1 MDHHCPWI
9 NNCVGF
15 YNRKVFLL
23 TLLYSCILSYTI
35 ALGSLSAAYDAL
47 LQLQY
52 QVVWPGLLIIGVCA
66 CALFFAVILTAFLK
80 FHLKL
85 VFQNLTTIENLE
97 KSEGRTNYNAGYKHN
112 WEQVFGCSHWLWLLP
127 ISGKSGKPYGDGVH
141 WDVQPESEVPDSL
154 SKSQSDRAETP
165 RVLRNSVI
173 NPALTVKPQV
183 EAQQVSQ
190 NSLNRFFAHASEVET
205 DSSFLQSRP
214 RSALTMAPDEE
225 VKRSMESLRETAA
238 IGGIGDRQ

>member
-23 TLLYSCILSYTI
+23 TLVYSCILSYTI
-35 ALGSLSAAYDAL
+35 ALGSMSAAYDAL

-52 QVVWPGLLIIGVCA
+52 QVVWPGLLFIGVCA
-66 CALFFAVILTAFLK
+66 CALFFAVILTVFLK

-85 VFQNLTTIENLE
+85 VIQNLTTIENLE
-97 KSEGRTNYNAGYKHN
+97 KSEGHTNYNAGSKHN
-112 WEQVFGCSHWLWLLP
+112 WEQVFGSSRWLWLLP
-127 ISGKSGKPYGDGVH
+127 MTVKSGKPLGDGVH
-141 WDVQPESEVPDSL
+141 WDVISDSAVPDSL
-154 SKSQSDRAETP
+154 SKSQSDIAETP

-173 NPALTVKPQV
+173 NPALTIKPQN
-183 EAQQVSQ
+183 SQ
-190 NSLNRFFAHASEVET
+190 IRFFGQASEIET

-214 RSALTMAPDEE
+214 RSALTMVPDEE
-225 VKRSMESLRETAA
+225 VKRSVESLRETAA
-238 IGGIGDRQ
+238 IGRFAE